1 MKKRWIAAGL
11 VAVTACSV
19 FISGCGDDKKAAA
32 DKIVRVAGTVSVSSS
47 SMDPAKGW
55 DGWYIVRYGVGETL
69 FKVGDGLKIEPWLAE
84 KFEKIDDLT
93 WKITLKKNVTFSNGE
108 AMTPQKVIDSLKR
121 VGDMNERA
129 GFLKTAVYTVD
140 GDAVVIKTE
149 KPRLTLINDL
159 ADPYAT
165 IIDVANT
172 KDFEKA
178 PIGTGPFVM
187 ASYESN
193 KKAVMK

>member
-11 VAVTACSV
+11 AAVTACSV

-84 KFEKIDDLT
+84 KFERLRLLSAFART
-93 WKITLKKNVTFSNGE
+93 APVRRGFSVL
-108 AMTPQKVIDSLKR
+108 MT
-121 VGDMNERA
+121 
-129 GFLKTAVYTVD
+129 TASPSTV
-140 GDAVVIKTE
+140 
-149 KPRLTLINDL
+149 
-159 ADPYAT
+159 
-165 IIDVANT
+165 
-172 KDFEKA
+172 
-178 PIGTGPFVM
+178 
-187 ASYESN
+187 
-193 KKAVMK
+193 

>member
-1 MKKRWIAAGL
+1 M
-11 VAVTACSV
+11 
-19 FISGCGDDKKAAA
+19 
-32 DKIVRVAGTVSVSSS
+32 
-47 SMDPAKGW
+47 
-55 DGWYIVRYGVGETL
+55 
-69 FKVGDGLKIEPWLAE
+69 
-84 KFEKIDDLT
+84 
-93 WKITLKKNVTFSNGE
+93 LKKNVTFSNGE

-172 KDFEKA
+172 KDFEKRRLLQA
-178 PIGTGPFVM
+178 H
-187 ASYESN
+187 S
-193 KKAVMK
+193 

>member
-11 VAVTACSV
+11 AAVTACSV

-84 KFEKIDDLT
+84 KFEKIDDLE
-93 WKITLKKNVTFSNGE
+93 NH
-108 AMTPQKVIDSLKR
+108 
-121 VGDMNERA
+121 
-129 GFLKTAVYTVD
+129 
-140 GDAVVIKTE
+140 TE
-149 KPRLTLINDL
+149 KERDL
-159 ADPYAT
+159 LQRGGHDTA
-165 IIDVANT
+165 
-172 KDFEKA
+172 
-178 PIGTGPFVM
+178 
-187 ASYESN
+187 ESD
-193 KKAVMK
+193 

>member
-1 MKKRWIAAGL
+1 MA
-11 VAVTACSV
+11 AVTACSV

-121 VGDMNERA
+121 AGDMNERA

-193 KKAVMK
+193 KKPS

>member
-11 VAVTACSV
+11 AAVTACSV

-165 IIDVANT
+165 ISTWQIR
-172 KDFEKA
+172 K
-178 PIGTGPFVM
+178 IL
-187 ASYESN
+187 
-193 KKAVMK
+193 KKRRLVRAHS